1 MRYLEKWFQSCI
13 RDGKRFFLLSCR
25 PVHFASVLCCVATGS
40 LMRNNK
46 TAERA
51 CTGHQQ
57 EVTRRL
63 HKKEQVRNKPDEN
76 GVMAELTIINP

>member
-1 MRYLEKWFQSCI
+1 
-13 RDGKRFFLLSCR
+13 
-25 PVHFASVLCCVATGS
+25 
-40 LMRNNK
+40 MRNNK

-51 CTGHQQ
+51 CTGQQQ

-63 HKKEQVRNKPDEN
+63 HKKEQGRKKPDEN